1 MFVNRLSTWN
11 HLGLSSVTAL
21 AEICY
26 FQANILLTGLI
37 CSLSKFKWPNVNT
50 LIGLEGIKNVH
61 MQLNC
66 PLMWLIYF
74 YSKLPAFTSPPQPGG
89 TRLASFWLKLNS
101 DSFEYSCAY
110 KVNPCAPVGLLFSW
124 FGQIIHFHPRLCTYV
139 WACKCLMCISDSGF
153 SLCLCAADVCMQI
166 DTGRFCSY
174 LLSPLMSSAVCG
186 NENCRHSELWPL
198 RPTDILC
205 VLLFLS
211 DALSLSLRFSN

>member
-1 MFVNRLSTWN
+1 MFVNRLSTWS

-21 AEICY
+21 AEVSY

-37 CSLSKFKWPNVNT
+37 CSLSKLKWPNVNT
-50 LIGLEGIKNVH
+50 LIGPEGIKNVH

-110 KVNPCAPVGLLFSW
+110 KVNPCAPVRLLFSW

-153 SLCLCAADVCMQI
+153 SCERLFSPPLVFVSVRGWCLYAD
-166 DTGRFCSY
+166 RHRP
-174 LLSPLMSSAVCG
+174 LLQRLAK
-186 NENCRHSELWPL
+186 
-198 RPTDILC
+198 
-205 VLLFLS
+205 LS
-211 DALSLSLRFSN
+211 DVLSCVW